1 MECNCSSKKNLD
13 MNEFIPVNEPLFS
26 GNEKKYLN
34 NCINTG
40 WISSE
45 GPYVDLFEKKFAA
58 KIGRKHAISVMNGT
72 AALDTAVE
80 ALGIKKGDEVIVP
93 SFTIISCILQII
105 RSGAVPVFVDSDPM
119 TWNMDVLQ
127 IESKITTKTKA
138 IMVVHIYGLPVDM
151 NPVIKIAKKY
161 NLKLIEDSA
170 EVIGQTYL
178 NKPCGSFGD
187 ISTYSFYSNKH
198 VTTGEGGMVFTDDDD
213 LAAKC
218 RELRNLCFQKEKRFV
233 HEELGWNFRMTN
245 LQAALGLAQLEQLE
259 KFIKKKRHIG
269 LLYNKLLNLLP
280 GVQLPLSETNYSK
293 NIYWV
298 YGLVLKD
305 GMPLIAKEVINLL
318 AKNNIGS
325 RPFFFP
331 LHQQPVLK
339 KIGYFKKQSFPVAER
354 LSNRGF
360 YLPSGLALTDQ
371 QIYRVSEKLFKI
383 LK

>member
-1 MECNCSSKKNLD
+1 
-13 MNEFIPVNEPLFS
+13 MNKFIPVNEPLFD

-34 NCINTG
+34 DCIDTG
-40 WISSE
+40 WVSSE
-45 GPYVDLFEKKFAA
+45 GPYVDLFEKKFAK
-58 KIGRKHAISVMNGT
+58 KIGRKHAISVANGT
-72 AALDTAVE
+72 AALDIAIE
-80 ALGIKKGDEVIVP
+80 AIGIKKNDEIIVP
-93 SFTIISCILQII
+93 SFTIISCILQVL
-105 RSGAVPVFVDSDPM
+105 RVGAVPVFVDADPI
-119 TWNMDVLQ
+119 TWNMDIKQ
-127 IESKITTKTKA
+127 IESKINDKTKA

-151 NPVIKIAKKY
+151 EPVLDICKSY
-161 NLKLIEDSA
+161 NLRLIEDSA
-170 EVIGQTYL
+170 EMIGQTYMD
-178 NKPCGSFGD
+178 KPCGSFGD

-198 VTTGEGGMVFTDDDD
+198 VTTGEGGMIFTDEDN
-213 LAAKC
+213 LAKKC
-218 RELRNLCFQKEKRFV
+218 RELRNLCFLKEKRFF
-233 HEELGWNFRMTN
+233 HENLGWNYRMTN
-245 LQAALGLAQLEQLE
+245 LQAAVGVAQLEQLE

-269 LLYNKLLNLLP
+269 LLYNKLLSLLP
-280 GVQLPLSETNYSK
+280 GVQLPLASTNYSE

-305 GMPLIAKEVINLL
+305 SVPFSAEEIINLL

-339 KIGYFKKQSFPVAER
+339 KLGYFKEQSFPVAEK

-371 QIYRVSEKLFKI
+371 QIYQVSEKLLKI